1 MAGVDRTAKHR
12 RPRLPVGGIFLEQYN
27 LAERS
32 LIADRG
38 GERNCSAGQRML
50 VQRASALQVWCII
63 IEQKAMRDEEISP
76 DVLEVYQRMTN
87 TQRRVLDSLGGATDQ
102 SRADAGGAHRG
113 VRRSRRSAGRGIL

>member
-1 MAGVDRTAKHR
+1 MGLAAKTSNNRHLDRTGVRGVTAGVTPALVAAEQHLAYTTPIGVDRPPLNSRGVEARFRMAGVDRTAKHR

-50 VQRASALQVWCII
+50 VQRAS
-63 IEQKAMRDEEISP
+63 
-76 DVLEVYQRMTN
+76 
-87 TQRRVLDSLGGATDQ
+87 
-102 SRADAGGAHRG
+102 
-113 VRRSRRSAGRGIL
+113 